1 VNPLLADPP
10 APTSPDSEQPP
21 AGTPPQAAG
30 ETAASANGALKLAP
44 QAKRSCRSCG
54 ASLAEGQE
62 WCLQCGAGAAGSIVK
77 ETDWRPLAVLAAAGA
92 ILLAGAAT
100 AAYAALNQQPTKPP
114 THLVIAQVA
123 PPAATTPPTA
133 STPSTTPVTP
143 TPTTPGAAT
152 GGAFGKTPG
161 STSGLSSSTIK
172 PLKLPAVVPTPH
184 ASLPTTS
191 TPTPSTGSTPT
202 STPAPSATT
211 PTNSSATTQPQTPNP
226 ILLDTD
232 AASTYNPSNYP
243 ASYFG
248 DPSLAIDGETTT
260 AWTAQVEP
268 NAAPR
273 MAAGLALDLKA
284 PTRVGSLEV
293 QTSTPGVTVE
303 IYGANGSTLPTTI
316 TDPGWTKLKAAHL
329 IKKKTAT
336 IKLGS
341 SGKAFRFLVLWLVQ
355 APAASIGTP
364 TAPGHVSFSELVLYP
379 PAK

>member
-1 VNPLLADPP
+1 VKLPPESAHSCKNCSAPL
-10 APTSPDSEQPP
+10 TES
-21 AGTPPQAAG
+21 
-30 ETAASANGALKLAP
+30 
-44 QAKRSCRSCG
+44 
-54 ASLAEGQE
+54 QE
-62 WCLQCGAGAAGSIVK
+62 WCLQCGAGVPGSIVK

-100 AAYAALNQQPTKPP
+100 AAYAAFNQQPTKPP

-123 PPAATTPPTA
+123 PPAATAPPSA
-133 STPSTTPVTP
+133 STPGTTPVTP
-143 TPTTPGAAT
+143 TPTPTTPGAST

-161 STSGLSSSTIK
+161 STSGLPSSTIK
-172 PLKLPAVVPTPH
+172 PLKLPAAVPTPH
-184 ASLPTTS
+184 ASLPTS
-191 TPTPSTGSTPT
+191 TPTPSTNTGSTPT
-202 STPAPSATT
+202 STPTPSTTT
-211 PTNSSATTQPQTPNP
+211 PTNSSTTPQPQTPNP

-232 AASTYNPSNYP
+232 AASTYNPSAYP

-273 MAAGLALDLKA
+273 MAAGLALDLKT

-316 TDPGWTKLKAAHL
+316 TDPGWTKLKASHL

-341 SGKAFRFLVLWLVQ
+341 SGKAFRFIVLWLVQ
-355 APAASIGTP
+355 APVASIGTP